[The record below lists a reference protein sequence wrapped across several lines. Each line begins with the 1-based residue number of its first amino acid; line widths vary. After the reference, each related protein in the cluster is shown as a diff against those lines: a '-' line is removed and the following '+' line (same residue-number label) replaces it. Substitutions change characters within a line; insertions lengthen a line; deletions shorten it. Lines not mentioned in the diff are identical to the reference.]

1 MTIPVRQLTS
11 IVAELC
17 SQAQASLP
25 LRQAELAQAF
35 LNQYYHRVPSEVLAE
50 SDLADLYGA
59 AIAHWDLGRQR
70 AADSSLIKVY
80 NPTHE
85 SHGWESTHTVV
96 EIITNDRAFL
106 VDSIAMVLNG
116 HNLTIH
122 LTIHPVIRTVRDS
135 DGGLQKVLRNGE
147 SDDRSIAESFM
158 QFRIDRQTDDAV
170 LQQLRTEIFE
180 VIHDVERVGNDWKN
194 MRDRLLETAEA
205 LESASGSAVTEEI
218 SALCHW
224 IAADHFT
231 FLGCIDLKTD
241 TAAIDRQRVP
251 VPGTELGILRSSTES
266 RHADPS
272 SLLPIN
278 QADYLTDTE
287 LLLITETNK
296 KSTVHRPAYMDM
308 IVLRR
313 FDSQGQ
319 LIVETCVIGLFSA
332 AAYNSSVREVPVLR
346 SKLQGVLERSALPRD
361 GHGSK
366 TLENIIENYPRKDL
380 FQISDDELFVTSMGI
395 LDLQE
400 RQRVRLFSRRDRY
413 GRFYSSLVFV
423 PRDRF
428 NSDLR
433 AQVGE
438 LLLEA
443 YRGQAVEFDVYF
455 SDSVLAR
462 IHYIIRVDPDNPPLQ
477 DHDLLEQQ
485 IATLA
490 RSWSDDL
497 HRELVNQVGEE
508 SGNRLFSSCQPGFP
522 VSYQQDWSPRQGAHD
537 LRRLNQAEQS
547 GELGI
552 LLTRPAGS
560 EQSSAE
566 LRLYSRAQPIPLSDI
581 LPVIENMGF
590 KINSERP
597 YPVQRHEQSRFWI
610 HVFDLLARSDLP
622 GDLETR
628 KHEFEQSLLMTWTG
642 HTENDGFNWL
652 VLGAGLNWR
661 ETALLRCYFRFLRQI
676 RFRYS
681 QDYVIDTLSS
691 NPNMTNRIVRLF
703 HARFDPDLEGD
714 RTVVM
719 DDVMAKINA
728 GLERVLNL
736 DEDRILQGFINA
748 VNSTLRTNYYQLGE
762 NATPASY
769 LSLKFDSNAILRM
782 PEPRPMFEIFV
793 CSPRVEAIHLRGGKV
808 ARGGIRWSDRPED
821 FRTEVL
827 GLVKAQMVKNAVIV
841 PVGSKGGF
849 IVKQMPAGDRETR
862 VAEAVACYQTFMRGL
877 LDITDNLQ
885 GDTVI
890 PPSRVVRHDGDDPYL
905 VVAADKGTATFS
917 DIANGI
923 AAEYGFWLDDA
934 FASGGSS
941 GYDHK
946 GMGITARGA
955 WESVKR
961 LFRERNT
968 DIQSQPFTVA
978 GIGDMSGDV
987 FGNGM
992 LLSRQIR
999 LIAAFN
1005 HLHIFLDPEPDPEK
1019 SFLERQ
1025 RLFELPRSTW
1035 DDYDRDVISVG
1046 GGIWPRTSKS
1056 IEISSEVRST
1066 LGINSERLGPNELIN
1081 AILKAP
1087 VDLLWNGGIGTYIK
1101 ASTESHEEVRDR
1113 ANDTVRVDGR
1123 ELRCKVLGEGGNL
1136 GATPLGRIE
1145 FSRAGGLCHTD
1156 AIDNSAGVDT
1166 SDHEVNIKVALNQLV
1181 KTQELT
1187 LKQRNSLLSEMTEE
1201 VAELVLRDN
1210 YDQTQALSLAVDRA
1224 TELVHQHARATR
1236 QLERTG
1242 GLDPRLEFLPDE
1254 EGFAE
1259 RIAAGEGLCRPELAV
1274 LLSYSKLSTYEM
1286 LLESDVP
1293 EDPFL
1298 SGELPRYFPTLISEQ
1313 YPEAGTVH
1321 RLRREIIAT
1330 QVTNSMVNR
1339 VGPGFT
1345 LRMNELT
1352 GRLPPDTARA
1362 YSATCEIFGI
1372 GDIWQAVED
1381 LDNRVDTTVQ
1391 QAILHDAG
1399 RLIERSTTWLL
1410 RNRPQTI
1417 DIAETAAF
1425 FRDDV
1430 AQLWASFPRVLAA
1443 SNRLTRKRRARRFQ
1457 SGKVPP
1463 ELSNRAAGL
1472 PAMSAAL
1479 DIVEMARI
1487 GRHDVEDA
1495 ATVYYDLGD
1504 RLGLHWLRDRI
1515 SELAVESHWHS
1526 MSKFALR
1533 ADLSRS
1539 QRVLAGSVLN
1549 SSNAKGKSA
1558 VRQWVTGHQ
1567 SACDRLSQIISDLR
1581 LTGKPDFAML
1591 SVAVSEAKALQG
1603 DSGT

>member
-1 MTIPVRQLTS
+1 MTPVRQFQDL
-11 IVAELC
+11 VAELR
-17 SQAQASLP
+17 SRAQELLP
-25 LRQAELAQAF
+25 RGQAELAQAF
-35 LNQYYHRVPSEVLAE
+35 LTQYYHRVPSEVLDE
-50 SDLADLYGA
+50 SDLSDLYGA

-70 AADSSLIKVY
+70 EIESSLIKVY
-80 NPTHE
+80 NPSHE

-96 EIITNDRAFL
+96 EIITDDRAFL
-106 VDSIAMVLNG
+106 VDSIAMVLNR

-122 LTIHPVIRTVRDS
+122 LTIHPVIRTVRAA
-135 DGGLQKVLRNGE
+135 DGRLHKVLHSGE
-147 SDDRSIAESFM
+147 SDDQSIAESFM
-158 QFRIDRQTDDAV
+158 QFQIDRQTDDSI
-170 LQQLRTEIFE
+170 LQQLRAELFE
-180 VIHDVERVGNDWKN
+180 VIHDVARVGNDWKE
-194 MRDRLLETAEA
+194 MRDRLLEAAAA
-205 LESASGSAVTEEI
+205 LESTKSSEMVDEI
-218 SALCHW
+218 TALCHW
-224 IAADHFT
+224 VAADHFT

-241 TAAIDRQRVP
+241 TAAKARQLVP
-251 VPGTELGILRSSTES
+251 VPGTELGILRPGPES
-266 RHADPS
+266 QNADLLT
-272 SLLPIN
+272 LLPIS
-278 QADYLTDTE
+278 QASYLAGAE
-287 LLLITETNK
+287 PLLITETSRR
-296 KSTVHRPAYMDM
+296 STVHRPAYMDM
-308 IVLRR
+308 IVVRR
-313 FDSQGQ
+313 FDSQGN
-319 LIVETCVIGLFSA
+319 IVAESCVVGLFSA
-332 AAYNSSVREVPVLR
+332 AAYNSSVREVPILR
-346 SKLQGVLERSALPRD
+346 SKLQRVLERSSLPLD

-366 TLENIIENYPRKDL
+366 TLQNIIENYPRNDL
-380 FQISDDELFVTSMGI
+380 FQMSDEDLFVTCMGI

-400 RQRVRLFSRRDRY
+400 RQRVRLFSRHDRY
-413 GRFYSSLVFV
+413 GRFYSSLVYV
-423 PRDRF
+423 PRDQF

-433 AQVGE
+433 ARIGE

-443 YRGQAVEFDVYF
+443 YRGQAIEFDVYF

-462 IHYIIRVDPDNPPLQ
+462 IHYIIRVDPLGTPVQ
-477 DHDLLEQQ
+477 DHHLLEQQ
-485 IATLA
+485 IAQLA
-490 RSWSDDL
+490 RSWTDDL
-497 HRELVNQVGEE
+497 HRELVSQVGEE
-508 SGNRLFSSCQPGFP
+508 SGNRLFTTCQPGFP

-537 LRRLNQAEQS
+537 VRRMDQAEESEQ
-547 GELGI
+547 LGI
-552 LLTRPAGS
+552 LLTRPAGAEVS
-560 EQSSAE
+560 TAE
-566 LRLYSRAQPIPLSDI
+566 LRLYSRAEPIPLSDI

-597 YPVQRHEQSRFWI
+597 YPVQRQDLPPFWI
-610 HVFDLLARSDLP
+610 HVFSLLASTDLP
-622 GDLETR
+622 GDLESR
-628 KHEFEQSLLMTWTG
+628 SQEFEQSLLMTWTG
-642 HTENDGFNWL
+642 RAENDGFNRL
-652 VLGAGLNWR
+652 ILTGGLNWR
-661 ETALLRCYFRFLRQI
+661 ETTLLRSYFRFLRQI

-691 NPNMTNRIVRLF
+691 NPNMTSRVVQLF

-714 RTVVM
+714 RTTAM
-719 DDVMAKINA
+719 NDVMAKINA
-728 GLERVLNL
+728 GLERILNL

-748 VNSTLRTNYYQLGE
+748 VNSTLRTNYYQVGE
-762 NATPASY
+762 DATPAPY
-769 LSLKFDSNAILRM
+769 LSLKIDSAAILRM
-782 PEPRPMFEIFV
+782 PEPRPMFEVFV
-793 CSPRVEAIHLRGGKV
+793 CSPRVEAIHLRGGRV

-862 VAEAVACYQTFMRGL
+862 LAEAVACYQTFMRGM
-877 LDITDNLQ
+877 LDITDNLE

-890 PPSRVVRHDGDDPYL
+890 PPARVVRHDDDDPYL

-917 DIANGI
+917 DIANAI

-961 LFRERNT
+961 LFRERDS
-968 DIQSQPFTVA
+968 DIQTEPFTVV

-1005 HLHIFLDPEPDPEK
+1005 HLHIFLDPDPDPER
-1019 SFLERQ
+1019 SFHERQ
-1025 RLFELPRSTW
+1025 RLFELPRSSW
-1035 DDYDRDVISVG
+1035 HDYDRDIISVG
-1046 GGIWPRTSKS
+1046 GGVWPRTSKS
-1056 IEISSEVRST
+1056 IEISSEVRSA
-1066 LGINSERLGPNELIN
+1066 LGISSENLGPNELIN

-1101 ASTESHEEVRDR
+1101 ASTESHEDVRDR
-1113 ANDTVRVDGR
+1113 ANDTIRVNGQ

-1136 GATPLGRIE
+1136 GATQLGRIE

-1166 SDHEVNIKVALNQLV
+1166 SDHEVNIKIALNHLV
-1181 KTQELT
+1181 KRQELT
-1187 LKQRNSLLSEMTEE
+1187 LKQRNTLLSGMTEE

-1210 YDQTQALSLAVDRA
+1210 YNQTQALSLAVDRA
-1224 TELVHQHARATR
+1224 RELVHQHARATR

-1242 GLDPRLEFLPDE
+1242 VLDPRLEFLPDE
-1254 EGFAE
+1254 EVFAE
-1259 RIAAGEGLCRPELAV
+1259 RIAAGEGLCRPEMAV
-1274 LLSYSKLSTYEM
+1274 LLSYSKLSTYEL

-1298 SGELPRYFPTLISEQ
+1298 SGELPRYFPTVLSEQ
-1313 YPEAGTVH
+1313 YPEAITTH

-1362 YSATCEIFGI
+1362 YSATCEIFAI
-1372 GDIWQAVED
+1372 RDLWQAVES
-1381 LDNRVDTTVQ
+1381 LDNTVDAAVQ
-1391 QAILHDAG
+1391 RAILHDAG
-1399 RLIERSTTWLL
+1399 RLIERGTTWLL

-1417 DIAETAAF
+1417 DIAETVAF

-1430 AQLWASFPRVLAA
+1430 AQLWDSFPRVLAA
-1443 SNRLTRKRRARRFQ
+1443 SNRLTQKRRVRRFLAAEI
-1457 SGKVPP
+1457 PP
-1463 ELSNRAAGL
+1463 ELANQAAGL
-1472 PAMSAAL
+1472 LAMSAGL
-1479 DIVEMARI
+1479 DIVEIARMD
-1487 GRHDVEDA
+1487 RHDVSDT

-1533 ADLSRS
+1533 TDLSRS
-1539 QRVLAGSVLN
+1539 QRALAGSVLN
-1549 SSNAKGKSA
+1549 GSTSKGKTA
-1558 VRQWVTGHQ
+1558 VRQWVTRQ
-1567 SACDRLSQIISDLR
+1567 KAACDRFDQIISDLR
-1581 LTGKPDFAML
+1581 LAGKPDFAML
-1591 SVAVSEAKALQG
+1591 SVAVSEAKVLQG
-1603 DSGT
+1603 DTGA